1 MDTQATEPVTL
12 TAQPIH
18 GPTYGLGTLVSVAV
32 LASMVGAVFAGIIV
46 PATVSAMPD
55 FEAQEE
61 AQASIVRDN
70 ALLVS
75 LGALTLWAAPG
86 AGAAPVASD
95 TDLNGYLQDIEVR
108 AAQLGLV
115 ARRDVARTETAL
127 TVSFGFEERPSATG
141 IEPPASKAAK
151 DHPRALQLV
160 FEAGA
165 APGSL
170 LLSQVRADGRMRTP
184 GQIFVDLV
192 SLGGLKPEL
201 QPGQVLTRR
210 GVAEIRTGVNGNQ
223 ALFLDGSAIYPAR
236 VAEPGEPPVILR
248 LDASLPAGGLFAD
261 TLIVVQQGP
270 EAAPCNDRMLVVNV
284 VDLKLQTVDR
294 PLAGPGTNLDAGR
307 GAVTFG
313 PFCQPGSMASSES
326 SPESPEPATLQP
338 ILSRA
343 DGSQL
348 VLNARL
354 DLATNRITWAP
365 SVIPA
370 PEPAMPVATAQAGTA
385 TAGAT
390 AAAQALSTGPWRSTG
405 PDRIA
410 SPIVPGGVLVSV
422 TCSAE
427 GHTAIAVSGL
437 PAPAGGEAAPVR
449 FSAGGGAAAAA
460 MRWLPDAQ
468 VYELSSRTRPAEA
481 AAVLARLSSS
491 GGLTVAA
498 GGVIK
503 ATSSAGRANIAGLTG
518 RCKPRTDTSRAEAVS
533 TTG

>member
-1 MDTQATEPVTL
+1 MDTIDNEPVTL
-12 TAQPIH
+12 TAQPVL

-32 LASMVGAVFAGIIV
+32 LASMIGAVCAGIIV
-46 PATVSAMPD
+46 PAAVTAMPD
-55 FEAQEE
+55 FKAQEE
-61 AQASIVRDN
+61 SQASIVRDN

-86 AGAAPVASD
+86 DGAAPVATD

-108 AAQLGLV
+108 AAQLGLM
-115 ARRDVARTETAL
+115 ARRDLERTETSL

-141 IEPPASKAAK
+141 IEPPASKASK

-170 LLSQVRADGRMRTP
+170 LLTQARADGRVRTP

-223 ALFLDGSAIYPAR
+223 ALFLDGSAIYPAT
-236 VAEPGEPPVILR
+236 VAGPGEPPVTLK
-248 LDASLPAGGLFAD
+248 LDAALPEGGLFAD
-261 TLIVVQQGP
+261 HLMVVRQGP
-270 EAAPCNDRMLVVNV
+270 QAAPCHDRLLVVDV
-284 VDLKLQTVDR
+284 VDLKLQTLDR
-294 PLAGPGTNLDAGR
+294 PLAGPGTNLQAAR

-313 PFCQPGSMASSES
+313 PFCQPGAQN
-326 SPESPEPATLQP
+326 PATLAAEGAATALQP
-338 ILSRA
+338 VVMRA
-343 DGSQL
+343 DGSQV

-354 DLATNRITWAP
+354 DLATDRITWAP
-365 SVIPA
+365 SLIPA
-370 PEPAMPVATAQAGTA
+370 PVQPVAATTPQGGVQPAAAAPTDAVATA
-385 TAGAT
+385 
-390 AAAQALSTGPWRSTG
+390 PWRATG

-410 SPIVPGGVLVSV
+410 SPIVPGGILVSV

-427 GHTAIAVSGL
+427 GYSAIAVSGL
-437 PAPAGGEAAPVR
+437 PAPAEGDAGRVR
-449 FSAGGGAAAAA
+449 FASGGTAAAAA
-460 MRWLPDAQ
+460 MRWLPEAR
-468 VYELSSRTRPAEA
+468 VYELSARTRPAEA
-481 AAVLARLSSS
+481 AALLARLSAS
-491 GGLTVAA
+491 GALTVTTA
-498 GGVIK
+498 GVSK
-503 ATSSAGRANIAGLTG
+503 ATSAPGQARIAGLTA
-518 RCKPRTDTSRAEAVS
+518 RCKPRTDTSRAETAS